1 MDSEDA
7 IKREFQ
13 DRDLDWLSAI
23 ERLQGLGYDS
33 HAAESKVGE
42 WFDEAIGVQT

>member
-13 DRDLDWLSAI
+13 AGELDWLSAI
-23 ERLQGLGYDS
+23 ERLQDLGYDS
-33 HAAESKVGE
+33 HAADSKVGDWNGE
-42 WFDEAIGVQT
+42 GMGARP